1 MTDLHEAYRQL
12 VEVLEEMELP
22 FAIGGSIASAT
33 FGVARATQ
41 DIDLVID
48 LNPGQAFL
56 LAQRLEDRFAVDP
69 EDARDAISRNC
80 AFNLI
85 HLNSAYKFDIFP
97 ATFFAHG
104 QDELRRRRM
113 VSGTGLVMDGEV
125 PVVSP
130 EDIILAK
137 LAWYRKGN
145 ETSERQ
151 WRDLESVW
159 QTRGEELD
167 RPYLEQWASKMRT
180 SDLLRKLI
188 GEESG

>member
-56 LAQRLEDRFAVDP
+56 LAQRLEDRFAVDA

-145 ETSERQ
+145 GTSERQ

-159 QTRGEELD
+159 QTRGEDLD

-188 GEESG
+188 GEE